1 MIDTMGRIFNP
12 VEITE
17 HLTEEQ
23 LTRFATLL
31 NECVEQGYGRVT
43 ITVSN
48 HHVNKVI
55 IEFEEKLPL
64 PKQVTKHRV

>member
-23 LTRFATLL
+23 VNMLAAKLDML
-31 NECVEQGYGRVT
+31 CEHGYGEVT

-48 HHVNKVI
+48 HHVNKVLVRLD
-55 IEFEEKLPL
+55 EKLPL
-64 PKQVTKHRV
+64 PNSS